1 MKLETLKTLYERYQ
15 GGASYTD
22 MAQAIGRTPSHA
34 ANLCAFFKSGTYD
47 DVVDILVFQNYKRY
61 SLDEYIDIA
70 EQMVTQKIKLVAGVL
85 RFRIEFNRLAALTRL
100 RKNKGSVLS
109 YADMRALSW
118 AGKADVSNSTKA
130 EKSKDDVANLP
141 NVTETPHGTQIL
153 ANDMTAEELDKVTD
167 KPRKF
172 GRAKVHPHAYRGKKV
187 MRNKAVTE
195 ANKQQERIKQSI
207 ANAQA
212 MLTTQNDGTTATTQE
227 GGTTASAT
235 TQEGGTTTSAITS
248 QEWGTTVS
256 ATTQEGGTTASAT
269 TSQEGGTTVSA
280 TTQEGSTTAS
290 ATTSQ
295 EGGSTASA
303 TTQEGGTTVS
313 ATTQEGGTTA
323 SATTSQ
329 EGGTTVSATTQ
340 EGSTAA
346 SATTSQE
353 GGTTAYATTTQEG
366 STAASATTT
375 QEGGDDTTTTDNG
388 ELSVSEISHRSY
400 NNPTLFTG
408 HPASKFLDV
417 NGNYTGGGRGRPPY
431 IDVNSEGFDKL
442 PLEVQIASFRRFRDD
457 KNLELAFLKKAQALA
472 MR

>member
-235 TQEGGTTTSAITS
+235 TQEGGTT
-248 QEWGTTVS
+248 
-256 ATTQEGGTTASAT
+256 ASAT
-269 TSQEGGTTVSA
+269 T
-280 TTQEGSTTAS
+280 
-290 ATTSQ
+290 
-295 EGGSTASA
+295 
-303 TTQEGGTTVS
+303 
-313 ATTQEGGTTA
+313 
-323 SATTSQ
+323 
-329 EGGTTVSATTQ
+329 
-340 EGSTAA
+340 
-346 SATTSQE
+346 QE

>member
-235 TQEGGTTTSAITS
+235 T
-248 QEWGTTVS
+248 
-256 ATTQEGGTTASAT
+256 
-269 TSQEGGTTVSA
+269 SQEGGTTVSA
-280 TTQEGSTTAS
+280 
-290 ATTSQ
+290 
-295 EGGSTASA
+295 
-303 TTQEGGTTVS
+303 
-313 ATTQEGGTTA
+313 
-323 SATTSQ
+323 
-329 EGGTTVSATTQ
+329 
-340 EGSTAA
+340 
-346 SATTSQE
+346 
-353 GGTTAYATTTQEG
+353 TTQEG

>member
-47 DVVDILVFQNYKRY
+47 DLVDILVFQNYKRY

-280 TTQEGSTTAS
+280 TTQEGST
-290 ATTSQ
+290 
-295 EGGSTASA
+295 
-303 TTQEGGTTVS
+303 
-313 ATTQEGGTTA
+313 
-323 SATTSQ
+323 
-329 EGGTTVSATTQ
+329 
-340 EGSTAA
+340 AA
-346 SATTSQE
+346 SATTS
-353 GGTTAYATTTQEG
+353 
-366 STAASATTT
+366 

-400 NNPTLFTG
+400 NNPTLFSG